1 MEQHVAASKSVLLD
15 AVSFKGSNT
24 APYVLGRAQI
34 SVHTS
39 GATSYGAGASGSRV
53 ARFEIAAQAGSM
65 IDLQSL
71 VLTGTVHNR
80 AVAASPPSEANQ
92 IRILAPSLTG
102 LMESARILIGGVEVS
117 SMDYVARTEHILGQL
132 EPTSVRK
139 ADYAAGFGLVPAS
152 KEDVEANYRTNPIP
166 AGASRDVACTF
177 RSLGILQSTSYLPLS
192 MCPGGTMVLEVT
204 WASNQRDCCNTA
216 SGFGTDWNVSNLVV
230 HIDSLSMDAS
240 FLSSLSAHILA
251 GHALQMQFPSLHTTY
266 NSILSGDSQITL
278 SRAAS
283 RLNKVLL
290 TFGADDDPDGY
301 HKAQNTL
308 YLPPTQD
315 LKARLVIGEKRY
327 PATEDMTGLSLFY
340 HRMRKMAEGTMVTR
354 EQFANNSFVAG
365 FNLEAAEQVQ
375 HSGVSTNNA
384 PLNIFLAGLYGAGET
399 EALKAKSMF
408 TTTISDELLELTNR
422 GIVVGN

>member
-15 AVSFKGSNT
+15 AVAFKGSNT
-24 APYVLGRAQI
+24 APYCLGRAQI

-80 AVAASPPSEANQ
+80 SAAASPASEANAIQ
-92 IRILAPSLTG
+92 FLAPSLTG
-102 LMESARILIGGVEVS
+102 LMESARVLIGGVEVS
-117 SMDYVARTEHILGQL
+117 SMDYLARTEHLLGQL
-132 EPTSVRK
+132 EPIHVRK

-152 KEDVEANYRTNPIP
+152 KEDVEGNYRTQPIL
-166 AGASRDVACTF
+166 AGDSRDVACTF

-204 WASNQRDCCNTA
+204 WASNQRDCCNTT
-216 SGFGTDWNVSNLVV
+216 SPYGSDWNVSNLVV
-230 HIDSLSMDAS
+230 HIDSLSMEAS
-240 FLSSLSAHILA
+240 FLSSLSAHILG
-251 GHALQMQFPSLHTTY
+251 GHALQMQFPSLHTAY
-266 NSILSGDSQITL
+266 NSVLSGDSQITL

-290 TFGADDDPDGY
+290 TFGADDGDY
-301 HKAQNTL
+301 YKAQNTL
-308 YLPPTQD
+308 YLPASQTM
-315 LKARLVIGEKRY
+315 KARLVIGEKRY
-327 PATEDMTGLSLFY
+327 PATEDLTGLGLFY
-340 HRMRKMAEGTMVTR
+340 HRLRMMAEGTNITR
-354 EQFANNSFVAG
+354 ESFANNSFVAS

-375 HSGVSTNNA
+375 HTGVSTNNA
-384 PLNIFLAGLYGAGET
+384 PLNIFIAGLYGASEP
-399 EALKAKSMF
+399 AASKAKALY

-422 GIVVGN
+422 GVVVGN

>member
-15 AVSFKGSNT
+15 AVGFKGSIT
-24 APYVLGRAQI
+24 APYCLGRAQI

-39 GATSYGAGASGSRV
+39 GATTYGAGASGSRV

-80 AVAASPPSEANQ
+80 TAVTTGDVGKIQ
-92 IRILAPSLTG
+92 FLAPSLTG
-102 LMESARILIGGVEVS
+102 LMESARVLIGGVEIS
-117 SMDYVARTEHILGQL
+117 SMDYVARTEHILGL
-132 EPTSVRK
+132 MEPTNVRK
-139 ADYAAGFGLVPAS
+139 ADYAAGFGMVPATAA
-152 KEDVEANYRTNPIP
+152 DVDGNYRTNPLLP
-166 AGASRDVACTF
+166 ATSRDVACTF

-240 FLSSLSAHILA
+240 FLSSLSSHILA

-278 SRAAS
+278 SRASS
-283 RLNKVLL
+283 RLNQVLL
-290 TFGADDDPDGY
+290 TFGTDDSADGY
-301 HKAQNTL
+301 FKAQNNL
-308 YLPPTQD
+308 YIPTTQD

-327 PATEDMTGLSLFY
+327 PATEDLTGLSLFY
-340 HRMRKMAEGTMVTR
+340 HRMRKIAEGTMITR
-354 EQFANNSFVAG
+354 EQFASNSFVAC
-365 FNLEAAEQVQ
+365 FNLEAASQVQ
-375 HSGVSTNNA
+375 HTGVSTNNA
-384 PLNIFLAGLYGAGET
+384 PLNIFLGGLYGPGESF
-399 EALKAKSMF
+399 KANAMF

-422 GIVVGN
+422 GVVVGN